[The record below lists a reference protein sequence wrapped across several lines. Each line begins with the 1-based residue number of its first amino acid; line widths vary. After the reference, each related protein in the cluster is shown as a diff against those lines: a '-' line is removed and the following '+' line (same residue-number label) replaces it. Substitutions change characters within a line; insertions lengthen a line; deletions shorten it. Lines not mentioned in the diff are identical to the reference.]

1 LFFIYIIIR
10 LHDNIVFKKELK
22 GLKKEAKFMLKC
34 CDQIEEKRDEF
45 LHIEDEELEFRNEF
59 LTETLHVCMKISL

>member
-1 LFFIYIIIR
+1 
-10 LHDNIVFKKELK
+10 
-22 GLKKEAKFMLKC
+22 MLKC